1 MAVTVHTTQVP
12 QARRRPAAAV
22 LGRVTSLPPY
32 AREIAIAIAA
42 YLIYQAA
49 RVVAAGDY
57 ATAMT
62 HAHDIVALERGLHL
76 DVEGGVQRA
85 FLDSPLL
92 HILNYV
98 YVAAQNLV
106 LPASLVLVY
115 RLNRSVYRVLRN
127 TLLATWL
134 LALPVYALY
143 PAAPPRLSGMGIV
156 DTVSTGSPLKLES
169 GTTTSLF
176 NQFAAVPSL
185 HVGFAFAIGIALAA
199 ALRNPIAARRAARG
213 GRSWSS
219 PWSPPAT
226 TSSSTRSRGW
236 PSPPPATACT
246 ASSRPAGPRCAPPPC
261 TRSATA
267 GRSSRRW
274 PPPERPRWG
283 PIGHTGPMRSARWS
297 LRNIGEMRGAKASSR
312 WLRLHERGVDE
323 VDLAPVR
330 LEGDAGGL
338 EVLPQAAQVRVDRVD
353 LRGRRCRPP

>member
-1 MAVTVHTTQVP
+1 LRRAKLRGVVMAVTVHSTQVP
-12 QARRRPAAAV
+12 QARRRPVAVV
-22 LGRVTSLPPY
+22 LGRVTALPPY

-76 DVEGGVQRA
+76 DVEGSVQRA

-92 HILNYV
+92 HVLNYV

-106 LPASLVLVY
+106 LPASLVLIY

-199 ALRNPIAARRAARG
+199 ALRNPILRVGALM
-213 GRSWSS
+213 
-219 PWSPPAT
+219 
-226 TSSSTRSRGW
+226 
-236 PSPPPATACT
+236 
-246 ASSRPAGPRCAPPPC
+246 
-261 TRSATA
+261 
-267 GRSSRRW
+267 
-274 PPPERPRWG
+274 WG
-283 PIGHTGPMRSARWS
+283 PIMVLTVVATGNHFVFDAVTGLAITAAGYGVHRLLTARRPA
-297 LRNIGEMRGAKASSR
+297 LRTATVYAIG
-312 WLRLHERGVDE
+312 D
-323 VDLAPVR
+323 
-330 LEGDAGGL
+330 
-338 EVLPQAAQVRVDRVD
+338 
-353 LRGRRCRPP
+353 CRPVEPALAAA

>member
-1 MAVTVHTTQVP
+1 MPEGQDFPSPPGRFGIRIRLVWRGWWCYPHLKESSSPAADEREPPWERRLRRAKLRGVVMAVTVHTTQVP

-106 LPASLVLVY
+106 LPASLVLIY

-199 ALRNPIAARRAARG
+199 ALRNPDPARRGAHVGADHGPHRGRHRQPLRLRRGHGAGHHRRRLRRAPPPHGPPARAAHRHGVRDRRLPAGRAGAGRRLSDRAGGPSVTPARCARRG
-213 GRSWSS
+213 GR
-219 PWSPPAT
+219 
-226 TSSSTRSRGW
+226 
-236 PSPPPATACT
+236 
-246 ASSRPAGPRCAPPPC
+246 
-261 TRSATA
+261 
-267 GRSSRRW
+267 
-274 PPPERPRWG
+274 
-283 PIGHTGPMRSARWS
+283 
-297 LRNIGEMRGAKASSR
+297 
-312 WLRLHERGVDE
+312 
-323 VDLAPVR
+323 
-330 LEGDAGGL
+330 
-338 EVLPQAAQVRVDRVD
+338 
-353 LRGRRCRPP
+353 